1 MSQQSQNQ
9 QSQGQQSKNQQRE
22 DEFFMRMALAQAEEA
37 GALGEVPVGAV
48 LVFAASEAVA
58 KKATASNEAV
68 QTRDEDRWAE
78 QVIARAHNCPI
89 KSHDPTA
96 HAEIEAIRQAAKVKS
111 NYRLDGATL
120 YVTLEPCT
128 MCVGA
133 LVHARVRRV
142 VFAASEPKAGA
153 LRSARELMNVDK
165 SGYFNHR
172 FEWQGGVLESD
183 ASAMLSMFFKQKRAF
198 NGRH

>member
-1 MSQQSQNQ
+1 
-9 QSQGQQSKNQQRE
+9 
-22 DEFFMRMALAQAEEA
+22 MRMALAQAEEA
-37 GALGEVPVGAV
+37 AGLGEVPVGAV
-48 LVFAASEAVA
+48 LVFATSKAEAQVSEAEFAETTAISDEAEWAARVVA
-58 KKATASNEAV
+58 
-68 QTRDEDRWAE
+68 RG
-78 QVIARAHNCPI
+78 HNCPI

-96 HAEIEAIRQAAKVKS
+96 HAEIEAIRQAARETS

-153 LRSARELMNVDK
+153 LKSARALMDAEQ

-172 FEWQGGVLESD
+172 FEWQGGVLESE
-183 ASAMLSMFFKQKRAF
+183 ASTMLSAFFKQKRLKL
-198 NGRH
+198 

>member
-1 MSQQSQNQ
+1 MAHPISNCQDL
-9 QSQGQQSKNQQRE
+9 QRE
-22 DEFFMRMALAQAEEA
+22 DEFFMRMALVQAEA
-37 GALGEVPVGAV
+37 AAALGEVPVGAV
-48 LVFAASEAVA
+48 LVVEG
-58 KKATASNEAV
+58 
-68 QTRDEDRWAE
+68 
-78 QVIARAHNCPI
+78 QVIALGHNCPI

-96 HAEIEAIRQAAKVKS
+96 HAEIEAIRKAAREAS

-153 LRSARELMNVDK
+153 LKSARALMDAEQ

-172 FEWQGGVLESD
+172 FEWQGGVLESE
-183 ASAMLSMFFKQKRAF
+183 ASDMLSAFFKQRRLKS
-198 NGRH
+198 